1 MLNSLNF
8 SKNGDLFAPFR
19 SWVAETAAVEQGQD
33 EVTGLY
39 WCRARLEGTEAW
51 SADTEAGPALEKTLR
66 KLAAAIHCASLM
78 PENGFPGLG
87 CGSTREDALAAAWQD
102 LFICAMRFKLKSVRL
117 VAPDAGEEIPGFWE
131 PYRERYLSAGMDV
144 SVKDCGMLKRYPV
157 LALQIDGQLVPGAGT
172 TWKEA
177 VLDCISRDIRRRLF
191 GKPEGIP
198 AYSDDDP
205 SYPASSGFYRST
217 AEAIGE
223 YLAMAKRYHTVIRAK
238 DISVEGLSVMRV
250 LLDEPNPGWN
260 TESDYYTA

>member
-117 VAPDAGEEIPGFWE
+117 VAPDAGEEIPGF
-131 PYRERYLSAGMDV
+131 L
-144 SVKDCGMLKRYPV
+144 
-157 LALQIDGQLVPGAGT
+157 
-172 TWKEA
+172 
-177 VLDCISRDIRRRLF
+177 
-191 GKPEGIP
+191 
-198 AYSDDDP
+198 
-205 SYPASSGFYRST
+205 
-217 AEAIGE
+217 
-223 YLAMAKRYHTVIRAK
+223 
-238 DISVEGLSVMRV
+238 
-250 LLDEPNPGWN
+250 
-260 TESDYYTA
+260 